1 MTIAAVILLVIIAL
15 AAIVLTVS
23 TVFSGIVIH
32 SRRQPIVRTPAEF
45 DLSFQEVAFKSTDG
59 LNIRGWF
66 IPAESGRTDK
76 VILLTHPMPMNRHGF
91 LAKSQGFPPMFKTDV
106 DLLKTIAAL
115 HKAGYALLAFDLRNH
130 GKSDDGITG
139 NGLSEYQDVLGAVNY
154 INDRADLKVEE
165 IGFVCFCMGA
175 ASTMTALSKGKD
187 QLTNARFLVAIQP
200 VTSSVFFRSY
210 MKAVYTPLSLLLI
223 PIVDKIV
230 QLRGGYAFEEM
241 APGRFCKDIDIPTMY
256 IQAKEDPWTDLDD
269 IRSFY
274 ESTPGAEELWLIEGE
289 MGRFDAYNY
298 VGEHPE
304 RVLDFVVRHF
314 KVN

>member
-91 LAKSQGFPPMFKTDV
+91 LAKNQGFPPMFKTDV

>member
-91 LAKSQGFPPMFKTDV
+91 LAKNQGFPPMFKTDV

-298 VGEHPE
+298 VGEHPD

>member
-1 MTIAAVILLVIIAL
+1 MTLTAGILLVIIAL
-15 AAIVLTVS
+15 AAIVLVVS

-45 DLSFQEVAFKSTDG
+45 DLSFEEVEFKSTDG

-91 LAKSQGFPPMFKTDV
+91 LAKNQGFPPMFKTDV

-115 HKAGYALLAFDLRNH
+115 HKAGYPLLAFDLRNH
-130 GKSDDGITG
+130 GESEDGITG
-139 NGLSEYQDVLGAVNY
+139 NGLSEYQDVLGAVRY

-165 IGFVCFCMGA
+165 VGFVCFCMGA

-210 MKAVYTPLSLLLI
+210 MKAVYTPLSLLLV

-274 ESTPGAEELWLIEGE
+274 ETTPGAEELWLIEGE
-289 MGRFDAYNY
+289 MGRFDAYNFI
-298 VGEHPE
+298 GEHPE
-304 RVLDFVVRHF
+304 RVLDFVDRHF

>member
-91 LAKSQGFPPMFKTDV
+91 LAKNQGFPPMFKTDV

-130 GKSDDGITG
+130 GESDDGITG